1 MRLVNY
7 KVTFT
12 DGTTGNTTS
21 FKEATENG
29 NRIKEIFLTAFS
41 LAAPTEKQEQDR
53 LDHICKVDK
62 FFEAKRG

>member
-29 NRIKEIFLTAFS
+29 NRIREIFLTAFS
-41 LAAPTEKQEQDR
+41 LNAPTEEQEQER
-53 LDHICKVDK
+53 LEHIRKVDEFMK
-62 FFEAKRG
+62 AKRG